1 MAKNILVGQTVRIN
15 ERYAEIING
24 KIGQDARK
32 MQNQV
37 GTEFVVTAVAP
48 SSPPEDH
55 VASFYVKGDPNGW
68 CIWGDYLDV
77 VPTKTNTQTLISTRL
92 NYDDVERVIK
102 VTNGR
107 GGLGLTVAPNPSIY
121 GDKSGTTNLTPD
133 QAEELAHD
141 LLARVAEI
149 RGGQN

>member
-15 ERYAEIING
+15 ERYAEVINS

>member
-37 GTEFVVTAVAP
+37 GT
-48 SSPPEDH
+48 
-55 VASFYVKGDPNGW
+55 
-68 CIWGDYLDV
+68 
-77 VPTKTNTQTLISTRL
+77 
-92 NYDDVERVIK
+92 
-102 VTNGR
+102 
-107 GGLGLTVAPNPSIY
+107 
-121 GDKSGTTNLTPD
+121 TNLTPD
-133 QAEELAHD
+133 QAEQLAHD